1 MISMIIPSNDAI
13 TFERGEAEV
22 EQRDQ
27 PTEQRDQTTTDHPS
41 VKPRLI
47 VGVSQHFSRDES
59 KDTDEQSLD
68 SPSSNQSP
76 SPERNESSHSKRT
89 TKFSFAS
96 LGMFNPGV
104 QHDTSTQ
111 LVCDHPECSE
121 LLSVWDS
128 RDICS
133 DCSSTDGSPNKA
145 VKATEMR
152 SPPKGPS
159 SPARLISNFLPSLLE
174 NPDSPSTIPGSTWRT
189 CGDNYDGVLD
199 D

>member
-1 MISMIIPSNDAI
+1 MIAPEVQGPAP
-13 TFERGEAEV
+13 GEATPTQEV
-22 EQRDQ
+22 DR
-27 PTEQRDQTTTDHPS
+27 PTHPS
-41 VKPRLI
+41 IKPTLI
-47 VGVSQHFSRDES
+47 VGVSPHFSRDES
-59 KDTDEQSLD
+59 KDQDEQSLYS

-76 SPERNESSHSKRT
+76 SPERSENSQAKRT

-121 LLSVWDS
+121 LLAVWDS

-174 NPDSPSTIPGSTWRT
+174 NPDSPQIPGSTWRT
-189 CGDNYDGVLD
+189 AGDNYDVLD